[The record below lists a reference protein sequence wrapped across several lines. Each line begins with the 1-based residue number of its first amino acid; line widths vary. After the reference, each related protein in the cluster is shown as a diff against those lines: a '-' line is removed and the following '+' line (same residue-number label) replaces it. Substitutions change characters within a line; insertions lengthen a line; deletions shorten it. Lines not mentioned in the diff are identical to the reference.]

1 MAKIDITD
9 KDIVTVKNYGE
20 HVKINMGSTYCIVS
34 CSIHKLSEFVRVVDS
49 MCSEG
54 WFATSGITSD
64 DGMVFQSMSKMPLN
78 NNQSNSN

>member
-1 MAKIDITD
+1 MAKIDFTIEDT
-9 KDIVTVKNYGE
+9 VTVKNYGE

-49 MCSEG
+49 MCTEG

-64 DGMVFQSMSKMPLN
+64 DGMVFQSMSKMPLI

>member
-1 MAKIDITD
+1 MAKIDFTD

-20 HVKINMGSTYCIVS
+20 HVKINMGSTYCIIS
-34 CSIHKLSEFVRVVDS
+34 CSIHKLSEFVRVVDG

>member
-1 MAKIDITD
+1 MAKIDFTIEDT
-9 KDIVTVKNYGE
+9 VTVKNYGE

-64 DGMVFQSMSKMPLN
+64 DGMVFQSMSKMPLI

>member
-1 MAKIDITD
+1 MAKTD
-9 KDIVTVKNYGE
+9 FTIEDIVTVKNYGE

>member
-1 MAKIDITD
+1 MARIDFIIEDT
-9 KDIVTVKNYGE
+9 VTVKNYGE

>member
-1 MAKIDITD
+1 MAKIDFTIEDT
-9 KDIVTVKNYGE
+9 VTVKNYGE
-20 HVKINMGSTYCIVS
+20 HVKISMGSTYCIVS

-64 DGMVFQSMSKMPLN
+64 DGMVFQSMSKMPLI